1 MCIYN
6 RKWKL
11 FSLRLRKV
19 LQPQIL
25 FKIILE
31 LGINIKSKFIYTM
44 KRFIVLS
51 IIVVYV
57 IFGCTSKNELISPD
71 DSVSQKSFYVKVE
84 QTNSDT
90 KAYLKDGKSVEFE
103 AGDELAVFD
112 QNISRS
118 KYTYS
123 ESSFSGTSDKSGSQL
138 NHVHLLFPYSES
150 VEFVDNSLQGTLPAV
165 QKYSES
171 SFFSNSQIM
180 YARVP
185 ELNDGSSQY
194 LKNMCGYLMLPLYGT
209 DITVK
214 NIVVSVSGENE
225 YISGDFYISEVDET
239 DDFALIMHS
248 EVQNHENLSNS
259 VTLDCSDVEGGGVQL
274 GNTSED
280 ATVFYISLPPQN
292 YSNGFTVTITDIFG
306 REFIKTAFSTDGY
319 ELMRN
324 HIKPMEPLQI
334 VYDAEEELT
343 ISKDIDGNYFT
354 VIPTDS
360 PERLLKW
367 AYTVNHFN
375 NSLGFTLQG
384 NITMPAKTIV
394 EDPENKTYIFTDTD
408 ITVTDGVPS
417 GSNWVPLRMYE
428 TSNNEFFNGVID
440 GNNFTIEGL
449 IVKANAVAVGFIGW
463 MNNSAVVKNIKFDK
477 AYIHNI
483 YTGNLG
489 ETYTGAVAG
498 RSHKGSLVYN
508 VHILN
513 SVVKGTKEVGG
524 IVGRNYR
531 RGGNKYN
538 ESIPVINNCTIDANS
553 SISGTG
559 EYVGGICGN
568 NYGALI
574 VNCMN
579 SADVSGSKYVGGIV
593 GMTRSYYNNG
603 ANGYLIASCSSDDAT
618 IYCLN
623 DSNHS
628 GGIAGCSFLDPSHKQ
643 GASDSY
649 IVGCYSNSTLIGGK
663 KGTIIGSNN
672 TGTTVEIISSWAEKK
687 DDSDIIY
694 GENSDI
700 TLTET
705 NHYKSSTDFTQDI
718 IDKMND
724 KISEYN
730 GKVWD
735 VQGDV
740 VKELIKCH
748 YKWQY
753 NENGWPTLVKDE
765 SVN

>member
-1 MCIYN
+1 M
-6 RKWKL
+6 
-11 FSLRLRKV
+11 
-19 LQPQIL
+19 QPQIL

-31 LGINIKSKFIYTM
+31 LGINIKSKFISTM

-214 NIVVSVSGENE
+214 DIVVSVSGENE

-248 EVQNHENLSNS
+248 EVQNHVNLSNS

-280 ATVFYISLPPQN
+280 ATVFYISLPPKY
-292 YSNGFTVTITDIFG
+292 YSKGFTVTITDIFG
-306 REFIKTAFSTDGY
+306 REFIKTAFTTDGY

-334 VYDAEEELT
+334 VYNAEEELT
-343 ISKDIDGNYFT
+343 ISKDNDGNYIT

-417 GSNWVPLRMYE
+417 GSNWVPVCSDVSEL
-428 TSNNEFFNGVID
+428 ID
-440 GNNFTIEGL
+440 GYSGSIEGNGYKIQGIL
-449 IVKANAVAVGFIGW
+449 VNQSTNYVGFIGL
-463 MNNSAVVKNIKFDK
+463 MYNNSSVTNVVFDK
-477 AYIHNI
+477 CFISGNA
-483 YTGNLG
+483 YTGI
-489 ETYTGAVAG
+489 VAG
-498 RSHKGSLVYN
+498 RAQNGTLISN
-508 VHILN
+508 V
-513 SVVKGTKEVGG
+513 SVTESVISGTNNVGG
-524 IVGRNYR
+524 IVGYNYR
-531 RGGNKYN
+531 RIKSGVN
-538 ESIPVINNCTIDANS
+538 ESLACIINS
-553 SISGTG
+553 STDEHTTIYGTG
-559 EYVGGICGN
+559 TEVGGICGY
-568 NYGALI
+568 NYGAAI
-574 VNCMN
+574 IGCVNN
-579 SADVSGSKYVGGIV
+579 ADVKGSSCVGGVV
-593 GMTRSYYNNG
+593 GYSREYNKGKVNSYVVACTSTANANITAIGTNGQAGGIIGHSHSDNSHDDAISYMVACNSFSIISAKNNGLLLGYVYGPLDYVIASWANGEGNTVAYNSSLATINHCYSYSAIPNDLETIITNMNQAIDTYNNSV
-603 ANGYLIASCSSDDAT
+603 NDAEG
-618 IYCLN
+618 
-623 DSNHS
+623 D
-628 GGIAGCSFLDPSHKQ
+628 A
-643 GASDSY
+643 
-649 IVGCYSNSTLIGGK
+649 
-663 KGTIIGSNN
+663 
-672 TGTTVEIISSWAEKK
+672 VEQI
-687 DDSDIIY
+687 
-694 GENSDI
+694 
-700 TLTET
+700 
-705 NHYKSSTDFTQDI
+705 
-718 IDKMND
+718 
-724 KISEYN
+724 
-730 GKVWD
+730 
-735 VQGDV
+735 
-740 VKELIKCH
+740 IKCH
-748 YKWQY
+748 YKWQS
-753 NENGWPTLVKDE
+753 NQNGWPTLVKDE